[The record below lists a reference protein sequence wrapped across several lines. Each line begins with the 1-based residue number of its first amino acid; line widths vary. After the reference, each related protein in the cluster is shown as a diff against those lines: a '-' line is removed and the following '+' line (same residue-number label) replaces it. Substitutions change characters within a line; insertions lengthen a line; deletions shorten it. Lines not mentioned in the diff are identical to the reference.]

1 MRNYTLGFTL
11 NVLVLGV
18 FIYILS
24 FATTADG
31 SADGVC
37 EKVDCVKGECVE
49 TGAFL
54 GLGFE
59 CVCDPGWT
67 QMQLGPVAF
76 PACTVPNC
84 TLDLGC
90 KGRTPSPHLSPP
102 SSPFKIT
109 DPCSLIWCGNGK
121 CEITGTGYDCKCNEG
136 STQYMNMSKLPC
148 LDECALGANCKGV
161 TLDPLRSLPPP
172 PSPGHDGPCKY
183 VDCAKGKCVET
194 GEFFEL
200 GFRCNC
206 DPGWTQIQ
214 VGPLTYPACNVPN
227 CTLNL
232 GCGNQQAA
240 SPPLSPASFNIFD
253 PCSLV
258 WCNNG
263 KCEVNGTKHY
273 CQCNEGSENL
283 MDVPELPCFD
293 QCVFGADCKG
303 LELGGNQ
310 PIRTPPAP
318 PGNGSSGVPKDPN
331 GWRSLRAF
339 SVLLLLTISTV
350 LI

>member
-1 MRNYTLGFTL
+1 MADDELLLISQTAHKKMRNYTLGFT
-11 NVLVLGV
+11 LGV

-37 EKVDCVKGECVE
+37 EKVDCVKGKCVE

-76 PACTVPNC
+76 PACTVPN
-84 TLDLGC
+84 
-90 KGRTPSPHLSPP
+90 S
-102 SSPFKIT
+102 
-109 DPCSLIWCGNGK
+109 CSLIWCGNGK

-194 GEFFEL
+194 GEFFGL

-253 PCSLV
+253 R
-258 WCNNG
+258 
-263 KCEVNGTKHY
+263 
-273 CQCNEGSENL
+273 SENL

>member
-1 MRNYTLGFTL
+1 MADDELLLISQTAHKKMRNYTLGFTL

-84 TLDLGC
+84 
-90 KGRTPSPHLSPP
+90 
-102 SSPFKIT
+102 
-109 DPCSLIWCGNGK
+109 
-121 CEITGTGYDCKCNEG
+121 
-136 STQYMNMSKLPC
+136 
-148 LDECALGANCKGV
+148 ALGANCKGV

-194 GEFFEL
+194 GEFFGL